1 MSASSVGTIPVMRIR
16 DLAKSFGPVH
26 ALCQVSLD
34 LHAGQVHTLLGENGA
49 GKSTLIKIMGGVLQ
63 PTAGSMELDGRPF
76 SPASPTEAMQAG
88 VSIIFQ
94 ELSLSPNL
102 SVAENIFAGREPSRF
117 GFLQTRRLHDA
128 AASLIERLGFRL
140 DVRRPVRHMRL
151 AERQLVEIAKG
162 LSRPAKIVVMD
173 EPTSS
178 LSDNEADQLFRVVER
193 LKQEGVAIVY
203 ISHRMDELMRISDTI
218 TVMRDGAHVSTQA
231 RAGTSIGSLITQMVG
246 RPIDELYPPRTVP
259 APPPDTPSRLSVRGL
274 TAPGLF
280 RDISFEVRPGE
291 VLGFFG
297 LIGAGRSDVMKSLFG
312 QQVVT
317 EGQILLDGVAV
328 APRHPLE
335 AIRLGIGFVT
345 ENRKEEG
352 LVLQHSVERNM
363 GAVRHAALAPSFG
376 LAHPRLER
384 DTAHTEVRRLAV
396 KTASLATAAG
406 ALSGGNQ
413 QKIVL
418 GKWLAVSPRVLI
430 LDEPTRGIDVGA
442 KYEIYRIIRQLAAEG
457 TVILLVSSELSE
469 VLGLSDRIVVMH
481 DKALAAT
488 LPSAGLTQEIVM
500 THAAGLATRSAA

>member
-1 MSASSVGTIPVMRIR
+1 MSVSSVEPMPVMRIR

-26 ALCQVSLD
+26 ALRQVSLD

-49 GKSTLIKIMGGVLQ
+49 GKSTLIKIMGGVVQ
-63 PTAGSMELDGRPF
+63 PTAGSMELDGQAFAPTM
-76 SPASPTEAMQAG
+76 PTEAMQAG

-128 AASLIERLGFRL
+128 AASLIDRLGFRL

-178 LSDNEADQLFRVVER
+178 LSDNEADQLFRVVDR

-231 RAGTSIGSLITQMVG
+231 RTDTSIGSLITQMVG
-246 RPIDELYPPRTVP
+246 RPIDELYPPRSVP
-259 APPPDTPSRLSVRGL
+259 APSMNLAPALSVRGL

-280 RDISFEVRPGE
+280 RDINFEVRPGE

-312 QQVVT
+312 QQAVT
-317 EGQILLDGVAV
+317 EGEILLDGVAV

-335 AIRLGIGFVT
+335 AIKLGIGFVT

-352 LVLQHSVERNM
+352 LVLQHSVQRNM

-384 DTAHTEVRRLAV
+384 ATAQTEV
-396 KTASLATAAG
+396 
-406 ALSGGNQ
+406 
-413 QKIVL
+413 
-418 GKWLAVSPRVLI
+418 
-430 LDEPTRGIDVGA
+430 
-442 KYEIYRIIRQLAAEG
+442 
-457 TVILLVSSELSE
+457 
-469 VLGLSDRIVVMH
+469 
-481 DKALAAT
+481 
-488 LPSAGLTQEIVM
+488 
-500 THAAGLATRSAA
+500 